1 MTETALLLIN
11 SCAVL
16 ESLLIKSEWQVEQA
30 SSLAV
35 AEQKL
40 QEKTYPLVLVAIK
53 PDQHDALYS
62 LIGQHSSSLWIGLIE
77 RDCLASEALRNLLA
91 ACFHDFHTFPLD
103 QERLSHSL
111 VMRWEWRSSS
121 GAIAPRCRLS
131 CASSR
136 VRAAPFASCASRS
149 CGCNIVACPCW

>member
-77 RDCLASEALRNLLA
+77 RDCLASEALHARAWLIELWHLLRPA
-91 ACFHDFHTFPLD
+91 LLGRTAVP
-103 QERLSHSL
+103 
-111 VMRWEWRSSS
+111 
-121 GAIAPRCRLS
+121 PRIWS
-131 CASSR
+131 T
-136 VRAAPFASCASRS
+136 
-149 CGCNIVACPCW
+149 